1 MNIRTFISR
10 KHHFIIQIYSTHLF
24 FVSVAVQTNLV
35 PPKKVHAGMLQ
46 SSLVQASVATMQN
59 PMGCT
64 LPRLSV
70 TSRAPSMV
78 ANMEVGTDGSAPF
91 TMMKLKTVLAV
102 FVVVVAYLVAGGLM
116 FQALEQPFENN
127 QKITITA
134 EKAAFLQRHPC
145 VSPDELETVIKVRA
159 VTGPYSSFSKQQNNI
174 KQFTKNTF

>member
-1 MNIRTFISR
+1 
-10 KHHFIIQIYSTHLF
+10 
-24 FVSVAVQTNLV
+24 AVQTNLV

-145 VSPDELETVIKVRA
+145 VSPDELETVIKHSVEA
-159 VTGPYSSFSKQQNNI
+159 VNAGVNPIGDTSYNSSHWDLGSAFFFAGTVI
-174 KQFTKNTF
+174 TTI